1 MNDEYNDS
9 RPSDDRD
16 AVVTYTR
23 IPGPRRP
30 KRPARERAERAP
42 DPVLDAA
49 EIRRVD
55 VDEPL
60 GGDSPVV
67 EPRSDGAA
75 DIEDFV
81 ADRRRPDWAR
91 YGLVAASLA
100 GVVGAGILAVTVGF
114 ATMLP
119 GGTAED
125 EGSGVPALA
134 LDSAERDSEVATA
147 PADVREIPMPSG
159 PSEAAMDTEITP
171 APVPRPRPNDI
182 AARTE
187 PDATAPRA
195 ASASQSD
202 RSPESQPAASPESQP
217 APSDVAASPEPAPA
231 ARENAG
237 SDSLI
242 TSIEETL
249 ARVDEEAPAGAG
261 GEQAAEPQTASPP
274 QSTSPAVP
282 AAPPP
287 VEMTQ
292 PNYPRPGEVVPP
304 PAGPNDDILPPPA
317 AMGGYSAGPVPP
329 EPVPEAYPQALPVYP
344 DDQTYPQ
351 NPNVYPGDPY
361 VISPETAEE
370 TDARRPGF
378 LRRTLAKAT
387 DVVERIFTRN

>member
-1 MNDEYNDS
+1 MNDEDNDS
-9 RPSDDRD
+9 RPLDDRD

-23 IPGPRRP
+23 IPEPRRP
-30 KRPARERAERAP
+30 KRPAGGRAKRAS
-42 DPVLDAA
+42 DSVLDAA

-55 VDEPL
+55 VDEPFGL
-60 GGDSPVV
+60 DSPVV
-67 EPRSDGAA
+67 EPRFDGTA

-81 ADRRRPDWAR
+81 ADRRRPDRGR

-100 GVVGAGILAVTVGF
+100 VVVGAVILAATVGF

-125 EGSGVPALA
+125 EGSGAPALA
-134 LDSAERDSEVATA
+134 LDRAERDSEVATA
-147 PADVREIPMPSG
+147 SADVREIPMSSG
-159 PSEAAMDTEITP
+159 PSGAVLDTEVTP
-171 APVPRPRPNDI
+171 APVPRPRPNDV
-182 AARTE
+182 AGRTE
-187 PDATAPRA
+187 ADTSVPRA

-202 RSPESQPAASPESQP
+202 SSPESQPAASN
-217 APSDVAASPEPAPA
+217 VAAAPPSPEPAPA
-231 ARENAG
+231 ARESAG

-249 ARVDEEAPAGAG
+249 ARVDEEASAGPG

-292 PNYPRPGEVVPP
+292 PNYPPPGEVVPP
-304 PAGPNDDILPPPA
+304 PAGLNDDILPPPA

-329 EPVPEAYPQALPVYP
+329 EPVPEAYPQTLPGYP
-344 DDQTYPQ
+344 DDQAYPQ
-351 NPNVYPGDPY
+351 NPHVYPADPPY
-361 VISPETAEE
+361 VIAPETAEE
-370 TDARRPGF
+370 TEARRPGF
-378 LRRTLAKAT
+378 LRRTLAA
-387 DVVERIFTRN
+387 VERIFTRN